1 MTKNLL
7 RRRAM
12 TLLVLG
18 TLSAALSLA
27 VNPTASAAGYPNKP
41 ITLIIGFTAGGPT
54 DAVGRYLARQLETEL
69 GQTVIVENRA
79 GANGVVAVQAVRR
92 AAPDGYTLMLGSS
105 GTLSIEPVYKKQVDY
120 DVMRDFQPVALV
132 AGYPYLL
139 VVPAAS
145 PYRDIPALIAGARA
159 KPGALSFASAGS
171 GAVNHLAG
179 EWFRSATHIDITH
192 VPYKG
197 DSAAIADLVAGR
209 VDMAF
214 LSAIAAMPQVK
225 AGKMRALGIATAQPS
240 DIAPGIPTVAQA
252 AGIPGF
258 TAEPWNG
265 ILAPKGLDPAITQ
278 RLNAA
283 VNKVMGTADARA
295 ALFQLGQY
303 PMSGSPADFA
313 AHIGKQTERWA
324 QVIKEG
330 KIAQAD

>member
-1 MTKNLL
+1 MTPLPSRRGALALL
-7 RRRAM
+7 GSGC
-12 TLLVLG
+12 LC
-18 TLSAALSLA
+18 AALA
-27 VNPTASAAGYPNKP
+27 TAPAMGASYPDKP
-41 ITLIIGFTAGGPT
+41 ITLLIGFTAGGPT

-69 GQTVIVENRA
+69 HQTVIVENRA
-79 GANGVVAVQAVRR
+79 GANGVVAVQAERR
-92 AAPDGYTLMLGSS
+92 APADGYTLMLGSS
-105 GTLSIEPVYKKQVDY
+105 GTLSIEPVYKKRVDY

-139 VVPAAS
+139 VVPAGS
-145 PYRDIPALIAGARA
+145 PYQDIPALIAGARA
-159 KPGALSFASAGS
+159 KPGTLSFASAGS

-179 EWFRSATHIDITH
+179 EWFRSAVHIDITH

-240 DIAPGIPTVAQA
+240 DIVPGVPTVAQA

-278 RLNAA
+278 RLNTA

-303 PMSGSPADFA
+303 PLTGSPAEFA
-313 AHIGKQTERWA
+313 AHISKQTERWR
-324 QVIKEG
+324 QVIKDG
-330 KIAQAD
+330 NIAQAD

>member
-1 MTKNLL
+1 MLTLP
-7 RRRAM
+7 RRRVWS
-12 TLLVLG
+12 LLVLG
-18 TLSAALSLA
+18 KLCAALAFGTPA
-27 VNPTASAAGYPNKP
+27 VAAGYPDKP

-79 GANGVVAVQAVRR
+79 GANGVVAVQAERR
-92 AAPDGYTLMLGSS
+92 APADGYTLMLGSS
-105 GTLSIEPVYKKQVDY
+105 GTLSIEPVYKKHVDY
-120 DVMRDFQPVALV
+120 NVMRDFQPVALV

-139 VVPAAS
+139 VVPATS
-145 PYRDIPALIAGARA
+145 PYQDIPALIAGARA
-159 KPGALSFASAGS
+159 KPGTLSFASAGS

-179 EWFRSATHIDITH
+179 EWFRSALHIDITH

-258 TAEPWNG
+258 AAEPWNG

-283 VNKVMGTADARA
+283 VNKVMRTPQARTA
-295 ALFQLGQY
+295 LNQLGQY
-303 PMSGSPADFA
+303 PMTGSPADFA
-313 AHIGKQTERWA
+313 AHIGKQTDRWK
-324 QVIKEG
+324 QVITDG

>member
-1 MTKNLL
+1 MTKNLA

-12 TLLVLG
+12 TLLALG
-18 TLSAALSLA
+18 GLCATLGASPAA
-27 VNPTASAAGYPNKP
+27 TAAGYPNKP

-179 EWFRSATHIDITH
+179 EWFRSAVHIDITH

-240 DIAPGIPTVAQA
+240 DIAPGVPTVAKA